1 MRAEIVSRNYL
12 QALGFALIVEM
23 LRLPPRQQT
32 TGRGTTLN
40 DRVLRSILD
49 YIDANLDANLS
60 LETLAGLAGVL
71 THQFGRAFK
80 RKVGEPPHRYVLAR
94 RIEAARALLRST
106 EESIA
111 DIAYATGFSSQSH
124 MTTTFRREIG
134 VTPAQLR
141 QESGK

>member
-1 MRAEIVSRNYL
+1 
-12 QALGFALIVEM
+12 LG
-23 LRLPPRQQT
+23 
-32 TGRGTTLN
+32 
-40 DRVLRSILD
+40 SILD
-49 YIDANLDANLS
+49 YIDANLDTNLS

-80 RKVGEPPHRYVLAR
+80 RKIGEPPHQYVLAR
-94 RIEAARALLRST
+94 RIEAAREMLRAT
-106 EESIA
+106 DHPIA

-141 QESGK
+141 SETGS